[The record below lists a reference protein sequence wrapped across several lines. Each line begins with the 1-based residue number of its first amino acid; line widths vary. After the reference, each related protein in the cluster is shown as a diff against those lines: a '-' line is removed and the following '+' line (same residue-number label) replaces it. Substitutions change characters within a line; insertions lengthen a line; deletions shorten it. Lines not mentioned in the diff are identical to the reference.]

1 MYFLPQIPA
10 MIASAPH
17 DGHDPWR
24 LELSLADRAGIE
36 DLRQ

>member
-1 MYFLPQIPA
+1 MYFLPANSA
-10 MIASAPH
+10 MIASASH